1 MDFYKKEVLEDIK
14 TWAEEGNSAD
24 TLEETRERLQDPTLT
39 DGITG
44 NGSGSYYCNSYKA
57 KQAVN
62 ESGLLFDGDF
72 IDYVESLGCNVGD
85 ILNKGAEAVD
95 VWARCA
101 AVDMLTDEELAEV
114 LASAGYP
121 VKE

>member
-24 TLEETRERLQDPTLT
+24 TLEETRERLQDPSYT

-44 NGSGSYYCNSYKA
+44 NASGSYYCNAYKA
-57 KQAVN
+57 QEAIN
-62 ESGLLFDGDF
+62 ESGVLFDSDF
-72 IDYVESLGCNVGD
+72 IDHVESLGCNVGD

-121 VKE
+121 VKD